1 MFDYGSINRTNFY
14 NILPDSLLISISPS
28 ALKHPL
34 TDADADNHIQK
45 KLTKKQ
51 RKYKEF
57 ALNQLKHQ
65 LKLLPQ
71 QNLIIGPQTEA
82 HCLTTQANKKV

>member
-14 NILPDSLLISISPS
+14 NILPDSLLISITVSISPS

-65 LKLLPQ
+65 LKLLP
-71 QNLIIGPQTEA
+71 
-82 HCLTTQANKKV
+82 